1 MVNILAE
8 KEIMP
13 ELLQENA
20 TVEKLYST
28 ALSMLKNPEI
38 LQKMKE
44 DLNLIQNKLKG
55 EGASIRAAIKI
66 LELVK

>member
-1 MVNILAE
+1 MKDLNDMSKTILFDIGE
-8 KEIMP
+8 S
-13 ELLQENA
+13 
-20 TVEKLYST
+20 TVHSDSYDT
-28 ALSMLKNPEI
+28 